1 MKHEIGYE
9 QYKLSSSNDGPLLSL
24 KTTIMIYTNNNN
36 TKYISLVSYTKMYML
51 SFFWEHH

>member
-51 SFFWEHH
+51 SFF